1 MIKLPELRA
10 RYLAAQLRGN
20 RREAVRLVVEGLDG
34 GATAAEMTEQVIRE
48 AQREI
53 GRLWQENAIGIADE
67 HMATA
72 ISQLALAQIFQ
83 RADHAAPNG
92 RRVFIACVEGE
103 LHELPARLVADALD
117 TAGFDAR
124 FLGADVPT
132 DHLLRMV
139 ADDRPDLLALSAT
152 MSFHG
157 AALRD
162 AIARVR
168 ALPGKRIPIAIGG
181 NATVWSPNLAK
192 EVGADFTASSAS
204 DFVDGAKRLLGVEV
218 AA

>member
-1 MIKLPELRA
+1 MNFAELKSQ
-10 RYLAAQLRGN
+10 YLAAQLQGD
-20 RREAVRLVVEGLDG
+20 RRQAVRLVVDGLEHG
-34 GATAAEMTEQVIRE
+34 GITPADMTEHVIRS

-53 GRLWQENAIGIADE
+53 GRLWQENTIGIAEE

-72 ISQLALAQIFQ
+72 ISQLALAQIFA

-92 RRVFIACVEGE
+92 RKVFVACVEGE

-117 TAGFDAR
+117 TAGFDTR

-132 DHLLRMV
+132 DHLLHMI

-152 MSFHG
+152 MSFHAG
-157 AALRD
+157 ALRD

-168 ALPGKRIPIAIGG
+168 ALPGPRIPIAVGG
-181 NATVWSPNLAK
+181 NACIWSPNLAN
-192 EVGADFTASSAS
+192 EADFTANSGAELIEA
-204 DFVDGAKRLLGVEV
+204 AKRLLKVDV